1 VDHREELETLIEL
14 AHAGNMRRA
23 AESLGISQSTL
34 SEITTRLEAAYGAPL
49 FVRDRRGSRPTVYGD
64 LVVQAAARALR
75 IMDEAQREIGLIKS
89 SESGRLSVGAE
100 LGLIEA
106 FLAPA
111 VARGLKRY
119 PKLRYR
125 LQAADSSALVHEL
138 REKRIDFL
146 FGTRPDVSIRGLSLR
161 ALGSADIVPFCRVGH
176 PLAGDEPREL
186 REIVRFPIAQGAA
199 PRWLLGRVGE
209 ELELGPGARTNL
221 RDAAVIVNELGVIRS
236 VVAETDAIGFVPY
249 ETVRAEIERGS
260 FARIPLTPHQQEVM
274 AIPMLIATL
283 EERVLP
289 PAALALIAELEEV
302 IGHRSSSSPRSAPTH
317 SLP

>member
-1 VDHREELETLIEL
+1 MDHREELEVLIEL

-34 SEITTRLEAAYGAPL
+34 SEITTRLEASYGAPL
-49 FVRDRRGSRPTVYGD
+49 FVRDRRGSRPTVYGE

-106 FLAPA
+106 YLAPA
-111 VARGLKRY
+111 IARGLERY

-125 LQAADSSALVHEL
+125 LQAADSSTLAHEL

-146 FGTRPDVSIRGLSLR
+146 FGTRPDVSTRGLALR
-161 ALGSADIVPFCRVGH
+161 ELGTARVVPVCRVGH

-186 REIVRFPIAQGAA
+186 RDIVRFPIAQGVAQ
-199 PRWLLGRVGE
+199 RWFLARVGE
-209 ELELGPGARTNL
+209 ELELEGGARTTQRN
-221 RDAAVIVNELGVIRS
+221 AAVIANDVGVIRT
-236 VVAETDAIGFVPY
+236 VVAETDAIGFLPHAA
-249 ETVRAEIERGS
+249 VRADIARGT
-260 FARIPLTPHQQEVM
+260 FARIRLTPHQQDVM
-274 AIPMLIATL
+274 TIPMVVATF
-283 EERVLP
+283 EDRILP
-289 PAALALIAELEEV
+289 PAALALIEELENV
-302 IGHRSSSSPRSAPTH
+302 IARESEEG
-317 SLP
+317 